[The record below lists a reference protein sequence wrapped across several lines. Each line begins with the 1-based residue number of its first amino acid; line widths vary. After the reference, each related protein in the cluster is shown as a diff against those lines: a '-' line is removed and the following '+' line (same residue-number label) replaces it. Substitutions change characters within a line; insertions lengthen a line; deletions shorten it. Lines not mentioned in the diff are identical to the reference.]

1 MDADSNSESFRA
13 KTIIMTAINKGKIEP
28 VVKILQQLLPVDEP
42 IQDGN
47 ITTLMLVA
55 GKGTASDIAQILSL
69 GPDINLTDNYGRTA
83 LHFACRSGNIETF
96 NQLIAIEELEY
107 DVFTHAGVTPLMM
120 AVESRNIE
128 LVAAC
133 LRANFN
139 PFLHDA
145 LNNTAMDYANFG
157 REQLDNDI
165 AVIIDQAMTQ
175 WKTQLSATELVEGQP
190 EFSNHFQEFLK

>member
-1 MDADSNSESFRA
+1 
-13 KTIIMTAINKGKIEP
+13 
-28 VVKILQQLLPVDEP
+28 
-42 IQDGN
+42 
-47 ITTLMLVA
+47 MLVA
-55 GKGTASDIAQILSL
+55 GKGSKNDIAQILSL

-96 NQLIAIEELEY
+96 NELVAIEELEY

-157 REQLDNDI
+157 RE
-165 AVIIDQAMTQ
+165 
-175 WKTQLSATELVEGQP
+175 
-190 EFSNHFQEFLK
+190 

>member
-1 MDADSNSESFRA
+1 M
-13 KTIIMTAINKGKIEP
+13 
-28 VVKILQQLLPVDEP
+28 
-42 IQDGN
+42 
-47 ITTLMLVA
+47 
-55 GKGTASDIAQILSL
+55 LSL
-69 GPDINLTDNYGRTA
+69 SPEINRTDNYGRTA
-83 LHFACRSGNIETF
+83 LHFACRSGNLDTF
-96 NQLIAIEELEY
+96 GQLAELEDLEY

-145 LNNTAMDYANFG
+145 LNHTAMDYANFG

-165 AVIIDQAMTQ
+165 SIIIDQAMQQ
-175 WKTQLSATELVEGQP
+175 WKS
-190 EFSNHFQEFLK
+190 